1 MVLRGLELM
10 KKNKKILIIV
20 LGVLIGVVLIDSFQA
35 KVFNNKPILRL
46 TKDVNGGY
54 LNKKNIG
61 VLVDNYVCND
71 GEVKTV
77 FKWEKYSCI
86 KEEEKYVRIDKK
98 SDVTITDKMV
108 SLKIKEGTLFDSSV
122 SYILENNSKKEVNIS
137 DSVWLEKEQDGKWYT
152 LKVKKSNKEFEMN
165 LLLLGLV
172 PGAQTEQ
179 SMTFHTYGKLTPGKY
194 RIVKRMSFL
203 LENDSRDNFYV
214 ADEFIID

>member
-77 FKWEKYSCI
+77 FKWEKYACI